1 MELGCGRR
9 DAEAPG
15 VILGALLLTASL
27 GWLGFGYLG
36 YPLLALLLARFS
48 PREVR
53 AGDAQ
58 PPLTVIIAVH
68 NGERELRA
76 KLEATLALDYGSP
89 VELIVASDGSTD
101 ATDAIAGEFAERGVV
116 LVRSESRRG
125 KEAAQAN
132 AIRRASGEILV
143 FTDLGAELARDALR
157 AIVRPFGDPEVGC
170 VSSEDIVDTGGGERS
185 YVSLEMALRR
195 FESRACTLVGLS
207 GSFFAVRRSLASP
220 WPEDLASDFRIAL
233 ESIRRGLRA
242 VSEPRA
248 RARFRATEQQGVEWQ
263 RKIRTV
269 RRGIAV
275 LATYRALLHPR
286 YGRAAL
292 ALWGHKVAR
301 FSSPFALLGVL
312 AGSALAAA
320 ESGVA
325 AALLAAQ
332 LLGYG
337 LGALA
342 LGMPGVRAWKI
353 PRLAGFFVLVNAAIA
368 VAWFYHLSGRRAVT
382 WQPTRR

>member
-1 MELGCGRR
+1 M
-9 DAEAPG
+9 
-15 VILGALLLTASL
+15 IGALLLIGSL
-27 GWLGFGYLG
+27 AWLGFGYLG
-36 YPLLALLLARFS
+36 YPLLAMLLARWS

-53 AGDAQ
+53 SGDIQ
-58 PPLTVIIAVH
+58 PPLTMIIAVH

-76 KLEATLALDYGSP
+76 KLEAVLALDYPSP
-89 VELIVASDGSTD
+89 IEVIVASDGSTD
-101 ATDAIAGEFAERGVV
+101 GTDAIAREFEQRGVR
-116 LVRSESRRG
+116 LIRSEGRRG

-132 AIRRASGEILV
+132 AIRHASGEILA
-143 FTDLGAELARDALR
+143 FSDLGAELASDALR
-157 AIVRPFGDPEVGC
+157 EIVRPFCDPEVGC
-170 VSSEDIVDTGGGERS
+170 VSSEDLVDSSGGERS
-185 YVSLEMALRR
+185 YVSLEMSLRR
-195 FESRACTLVGLS
+195 FESRAASLVGLS
-207 GSFFAVRRSLASP
+207 GSFFAVRGSLALP

-233 ESIRRGLRA
+233 ESIRRGYRA

-248 RARFRATEQQGVEWQ
+248 RARFRATEDQGIEWQ

-275 LATYRALLHPR
+275 LAAYRELLHPR

-301 FSSPFALLGVL
+301 FTSPFALLGVL

-320 ESGVA
+320 QSGIA
-325 AALLAAQ
+325 AALLIAQ

-342 LGMPGVRAWKI
+342 LAARGIRKWPI
-353 PRLAGFFVLVNAAIA
+353 PRLAGFFLLVNAAIA
-368 VAWFYHLSGRRAVT
+368 VAWLYHLSGRRAVT